1 MVDSD
6 RKQKMKQGVKGFFS
20 SPLKDSSEPSTDVRS
35 STPEVRSSESEP
47 HGQRSEVRGKRTEAQ
62 TQRVVPQAPRTE
74 IDMGL
79 INELINEVTKTKK
92 GRVSFWSVQTALVL
106 AYLSATRPSREF
118 TMSNEI
124 KEILEPGLK
133 KKYPDLW
140 RAAEEALTK
149 SK

>member
-1 MVDSD
+1 M
-6 RKQKMKQGVKGFFS
+6 RY
-20 SPLKDSSEPSTDVRS
+20 
-35 STPEVRSSESEP
+35 
-47 HGQRSEVRGKRTEAQ
+47 EAQ
-62 TQRVVPQAPRTE
+62 TPRVEPQTKITE
-74 IDMGL
+74 IDT
-79 INELINEVTKTKK
+79 ELIEELIKEVTKTKK

-124 KEILEPGLK
+124 KEIPEPGLR